1 MTKRPMFGL
10 LKRLHRDQRG
20 ITGLETAIILI
31 AFVVVASVFAYTVLS
46 AGIFSSEKGKEAIH
60 SGLEQARSSMELVG
74 SVKAA
79 AITAD
84 EIDDAD
90 DAWTASANVTG
101 STDTTDKK
109 EGTSSVEFVVAGAF
123 TTGLVAYENLGS
135 TIDISDHYSARLWIK
150 TDTDIAANVLRLVL
164 DDTAGCGTALE
175 TLNIPAITAA
185 SGWTRVQVKLAT
197 PSALTAVACVGLNA
211 GSDPV
216 TPTVNVDL
224 VEAPGEM
231 SQLIFTVSNALNG
244 EAIDLTTTT
253 DADADGVISDE
264 ATKTHV
270 AIISYLDKTQRVDDI
285 TWTSTQMGK
294 GDSDTLL
301 EPGEKMQI
309 QVNLEALNPMPVAY
323 TEMALHVRPEVG
335 SPLVIERAVPAVVD
349 ASMDMK

>member
-253 DADADGVISDE
+253 DA
-264 ATKTHV
+264 
-270 AIISYLDKTQRVDDI
+270 RVDDI